1 MNKCVLFDGQYHK
14 QLLPLTFTRPV
25 AQLRIGIY
33 TIQEKWSNQLGF
45 DVGVR
50 TKDYLAKKY
59 NSIEESVELG
69 ISAALLPNK
78 NLSKS
83 ILGLKEQTILIK
95 EGVVLAIKP
104 LPANDDKI
112 EENLE
117 GYNVIEY
124 KGDVST
130 VEYPHHIFQL
140 NGQEIINDLTFLNLD
155 NLKTD
160 DYGDGNLLIGDEIY
174 IEDGATINGATL
186 NSDEGPIYIQK
197 GTEIM
202 EGSNIRGPFVLMND
216 STIKMGAK
224 IYGPTTIGPN
234 CKVGGEVGNSVFL
247 GFANKAHDG
256 YLGNS
261 VIGEWC
267 NLGADTNT
275 SNLKNNYGEVSS
287 YNYAE
292 DAFIGT
298 GTQYCGTIMGDHSKS
313 SINTMFNTGTVVG
326 VFANI
331 FDAGFPPKF
340 IPSFSWGGREDS
352 DVFDFEKAKQL
363 AEIVMKRRNLDFSK
377 DEESILYHIFK
388 ETIVE

>member
-363 AEIVMKRRNLDFSK
+363 AEIVMKRRNLDFTK

>member
-25 AQLRIGIY
+25 AQLRIGIF

-45 DVGVR
+45 NVGVR
-50 TKDYLAKKY
+50 TKDYLGKKY
-59 NSIEESVELG
+59 NSIEESAEFG
-69 ISAALLPNK
+69 ISAALLPNE
-78 NLSKS
+78 NLCKS

-104 LPANDDKI
+104 LPANDDKM
-112 EENLE
+112 EESLE

-124 KGDVST
+124 KGDFST

-140 NGQEIINDLTFLNLD
+140 NGQEIINDLTFINLD
-155 NLKTD
+155 EHKT
-160 DYGDGNLLIGDEIY
+160 GDHGFGNLFIGDEIY
-174 IEDGATINGATL
+174 IEDGATVNGSTL
-186 NSDEGPIYIQK
+186 NSHDGPIYIQK
-197 GTEIM
+197 GAEIM
-202 EGSNIRGPFVLMND
+202 EGSNIRGPFVLMNN

-267 NLGADTNT
+267 NMGADTNT

-292 DAFIGT
+292 DGFIGT

-377 DEESILYHIFK
+377 DDESILYHIFK